1 MEFEEEVNDVDG
13 VNEIYECVPNIA
25 LGLGA
30 ILIKSFLPASV
41 IDNAVDGHK
50 GKILSCTTKIK
61 I

>member
-1 MEFEEEVNDVDG
+1 
-13 VNEIYECVPNIA
+13 VNEIYEGVPQIA